1 MVLKSRYNED
11 RTINQLSSNLF
22 EIYGESSTIRRGG
35 MEEIEF
41 IDYEGG
47 PFINKGQILLKKYT
61 IVHIEE
67 DFKEDKPNRYLLFVK
82 KND

>member
-1 MVLKSRYNED
+1 MILKSRNNED
-11 RTINQLSSNLF
+11 RIINQLSPNLF
-22 EIYGESSTIRRGG
+22 EVYGESSSMRRGG

-47 PFINKGQILLKKYT
+47 PFINKGQLLLKKYI
-61 IVHIEE
+61 IVHIED

-82 KND
+82 END

>member
-11 RTINQLSSNLF
+11 RTINQLSPNLF
-22 EIYGESSTIRRGG
+22 EIYGESSTMRRGG

-47 PFINKGQILLKKYT
+47 PFINKGQLLFNKYE
-61 IVHIEE
+61 IIHIQKE
-67 DFKEDKPNRYLLFVK
+67 DLEDKPNRYLLFVK